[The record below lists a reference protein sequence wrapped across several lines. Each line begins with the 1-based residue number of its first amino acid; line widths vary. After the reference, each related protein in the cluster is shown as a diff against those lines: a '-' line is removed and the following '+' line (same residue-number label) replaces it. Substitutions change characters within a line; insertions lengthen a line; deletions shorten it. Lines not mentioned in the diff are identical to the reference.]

1 MPDRTAARKQK
12 HLHGRRADNTN
23 TQAVV
28 AAVFGGSNA
37 IPTGVVADPGV
48 FPEVFARAVEAATA
62 EQVVG
67 AELNL
72 EVLISRIVEE
82 LYREANGAGTDPA
95 PEAVASLLDLLRAE
109 IVQSS
114 AKTAVEP
121 PDAGRGFS
129 GLPMGVFLS
138 SLVSPD
144 PQAAG
149 ANETV
154 ALLKSL
160 LEQLGAVGGADEQL
174 RGEPGRA
181 IAALPARLIA
191 ASPESN
197 SSGSVAPDAP
207 IGNAVAVGRSIL
219 TAESQGNLTQN
230 QVPAARNGAAEIGVA
245 PQATGGRNGAAEIG
259 VAPPATGDRN
269 VAGQSPG
276 IRVSELQSVRSS
288 QSPPSSDFADE
299 AESETNPAP
308 ARNLAAGSRA
318 AETLTR
324 VQRGAQPVET
334 TNPIRAAADS
344 PVADPPLQSRGE
356 ATTSNPGRPG
366 AAVVADARDSE
377 AGAADAPAKVPVI
390 QSDSATADRPLS
402 APTGS
407 QSVPLQG
414 TGESIRVDNI
424 PTVQQRPNVAAQIVR
439 AAEITIE
446 RGGGT
451 VRLQLE
457 PPELGRINLAIKVA
471 EGGVVTMHIISESAE
486 ARSIVQS
493 QLGHLQTALQDRGF
507 EVGNL
512 SVAVSDQGENSDLT
526 GEESEDVDSES
537 DLNLPNGFQGSE
549 DDPRQVDPFAHDGLI
564 DYRF

>member
-1 MPDRTAARKQK
+1 M
-12 HLHGRRADNTN
+12 
-23 TQAVV
+23 
-28 AAVFGGSNA
+28 
-37 IPTGVVADPGV
+37 
-48 FPEVFARAVEAATA
+48 EAATA
-62 EQVVG
+62 EQAVG

-82 LYREANGAGTDPA
+82 LYREANGAGADPA

-109 IVQSS
+109 IVQSP

-129 GLPMGVFLS
+129 GLLMGVFLS

-160 LEQLGAVGGADEQL
+160 LEQLEAVGEADEQL

-181 IAALPARLIA
+181 IAALPARLNA

-207 IGNAVAVGRSIL
+207 IGNVVAVGRSIL
-219 TAESQGNLTQN
+219 TAGSQGNLTQD
-230 QVPAARNGAAEIGVA
+230 QAPAARNGAAAIGVA
-245 PQATGGRNGAAEIG
+245 PQATGDRNGRAEIG
-259 VAPPATGDRN
+259 VPPQTTGDRN
-269 VAGQSPG
+269 VAGQNVVAPQASGARNDASQSPG

-366 AAVVADARDSE
+366 AAVMADARDSE

-424 PTVQQRPNVAAQIVR
+424 PTVPPRPDVAAQIVR

-486 ARSIVQS
+486 ARSMVQS

-537 DLNLPNGFQGSE
+537 DLNLRNGFQGSE